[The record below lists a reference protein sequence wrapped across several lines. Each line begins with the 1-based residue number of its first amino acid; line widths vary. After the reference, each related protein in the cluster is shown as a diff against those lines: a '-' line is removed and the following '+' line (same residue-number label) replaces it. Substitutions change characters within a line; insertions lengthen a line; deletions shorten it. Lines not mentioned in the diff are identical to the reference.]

1 MVYETDNQRNR
12 KDPWFSPRLGQSL
25 LTRFHLERA
34 KSVLRPFQSV
44 ATCISLS
51 ASFHGRLSYR
61 VEDDGERDEDRVD
74 DDHEIQEVLEER
86 DSKDLLQSRVKLR
99 LRWIWPQKG
108 D

>member
-1 MVYETDNQRNR
+1 M
-12 KDPWFSPRLGQSL
+12 
-25 LTRFHLERA
+25 
-34 KSVLRPFQSV
+34 LRPFQSV

-51 ASFHGRLSYR
+51 ASFHGLSYR

-74 DDHEIQEVLEER
+74 DDHEVQEVLEER